1 VLLLL
6 LANFT
11 TAGICWPAHFTKM
24 LLLLLLANFTIAGN
38 CW

>member
-1 VLLLL
+1 MLLLL

-24 LLLLLLANFTIAGN
+24 LLLLLANFTIAGN